1 MISFFQSK
9 KKVLLPDWLEEYL
22 ALDFRS
28 KSPIDSV
35 TFVVLDCETTGL
47 QKTDHILTIGAV
59 KCTTSEILIQ
69 DPLDQLY
76 PRPVTGRSSEIHGQ
90 LGETK
95 DCQTDVLTKELIGFV
110 SNSMIIGHNISF
122 DIGMINKLLK
132 ENYNVKLKNRVIDT
146 AQLAIRLDTSKYE
159 NSVGGKSNLHLDD
172 LCNELQI
179 KIENR
184 HTALGDAY
192 LTAQVFQ
199 KLIAKLKARGIKN
212 TTEL

>member
-59 KCTTSEILIQ
+59 KCTTSEIFIQ

-90 LGETK
+90 LGETEGY
-95 DCQTDVLTKELIGFV
+95 QTDILIKELIAFV